1 MQPTIKYN
9 LILRSW
15 KRRDTKLRKATA
27 TYIRDLEL
35 VSFLKMLSEGFD
47 ELLCWYVFH
56 THCVALVNYCQLDL
70 KQS

>member
-1 MQPTIKYN
+1 VQRVT
-9 LILRSW
+9 
-15 KRRDTKLRKATA
+15 

-47 ELLCWYVFH
+47 ELLSGDVFH

-70 KQS
+70 V